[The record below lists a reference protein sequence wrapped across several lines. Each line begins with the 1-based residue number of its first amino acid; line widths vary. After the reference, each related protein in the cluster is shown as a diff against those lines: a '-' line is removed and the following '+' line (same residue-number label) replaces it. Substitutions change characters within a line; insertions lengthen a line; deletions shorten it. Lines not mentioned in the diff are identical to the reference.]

1 MQRTLKVT
9 SDLMKEI
16 SMLTIRS
23 FDWSTPHKESPQ
35 SQKNAERRERR
46 ERPEH
51 QWNQPR
57 PNGANR
63 SVTHTAPVAVQNQT
77 KNLNDPQT
85 KANETWKSVTKRR
98 WEMLKRPQEERIP
111 DIPDII

>member
-16 SMLTIRS
+16 SMLTLRS

-51 QWNQPR
+51 Q
-57 PNGANR
+57 
-63 SVTHTAPVAVQNQT
+63 
-77 KNLNDPQT
+77 
-85 KANETWKSVTKRR
+85 
-98 WEMLKRPQEERIP
+98 
-111 DIPDII
+111 